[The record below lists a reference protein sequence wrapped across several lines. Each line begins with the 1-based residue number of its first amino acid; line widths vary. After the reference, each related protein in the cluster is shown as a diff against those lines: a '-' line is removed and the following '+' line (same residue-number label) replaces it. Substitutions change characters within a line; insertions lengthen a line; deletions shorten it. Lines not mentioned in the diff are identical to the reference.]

1 MNQSMPDKPTLRIAV
16 FASGGGSNF
25 EAIVETIERESIP
38 AEVVLCICNR
48 EGAGVFER
56 ARRHNID
63 AIHLTPDT
71 FSSEAEYC
79 NELFSLFERYGVN
92 FILLAGYLRMIPAE
106 IVRKF
111 HGRILNIHPA
121 LLPAFG
127 GKGMYGRHVH
137 QAVLDYGAKWT
148 GVTVHLVDEEYDRGP
163 IVLQE
168 PVPVYQDDTPE
179 ILAARVLVTEHRLYP
194 EAVRL
199 FAENRVRIEGR
210 RVYID
215 DM

>member
-25 EAIVETIERESIP
+25 EAIVEAIERESIP

>member
-25 EAIVETIERESIP
+25 EAIVEAIERESIP

-215 DM
+215 DK

>member
-25 EAIVETIERESIP
+25 EAIVEAIERESIP

-148 GVTVHLVDEEYDRGP
+148 GVTVHLGDARGA
-163 IVLQE
+163 I
-168 PVPVYQDDTPE
+168 
-179 ILAARVLVTEHRLYP
+179 
-194 EAVRL
+194 AVSL
-199 FAENRVRIEGR
+199 SV
-210 RVYID
+210 
-215 DM
+215 

>member
-1 MNQSMPDKPTLRIAV
+1 
-16 FASGGGSNF
+16 
-25 EAIVETIERESIP
+25 
-38 AEVVLCICNR
+38 
-48 EGAGVFER
+48 
-56 ARRHNID
+56 
-63 AIHLTPDT
+63 
-71 FSSEAEYC
+71 
-79 NELFSLFERYGVN
+79 
-92 FILLAGYLRMIPAE
+92 PAE

-127 GKGMYGRHVH
+127 GKGIYGRHVH

-179 ILAARVLVTEHRLYP
+179 ILAARVLVNEHRLYP

-199 FAENRVRIEGR
+199 YAENRVRIAWR

-215 DM
+215 DK